1 MSLLC
6 QFRRQKKTR
15 KDLPGGFVDNV
26 RTLLLVGT
34 IAIRTHA
41 PLARHMF
48 YVFFHVDWLDVLAH
62 YVGDIKA
69 HYSSRANQPEK
80 VKFYSSQGGG
90 IVVAPSEADD
100 TSSRYFAKAPVL
112 TGDGGRRQPARRS
125 ASC

>member
-1 MSLLC
+1 MTTQGEVATCSGAPSDALLTNGASMGVASMSSLRHF
-6 QFRRQKKTR
+6 QWQKKTR
-15 KDLPGGFVDNV
+15 KDFPGGFVDNV

-69 HYSSRANQPEK
+69 HFGSRSNRPEK
-80 VKFYSSQGGG
+80 VKF
-90 IVVAPSEADD
+90 
-100 TSSRYFAKAPVL
+100 
-112 TGDGGRRQPARRS
+112 
-125 ASC
+125 